1 MPWLRHLILGL
12 FLRDLKPENIL
23 LDENMH
29 IKLTDFGTARI
40 LTDPDDTP
48 APPQNPSAAAS
59 AAQTTDEASE
69 QERIEQRRRPRRS
82 SFVGTAQFVA
92 PEILQ
97 GKVPHIGCDLWA
109 LGCIIFQM
117 INGKHLFTGGHEYDI
132 FQKVIR
138 VSFTIPENFPATAND
153 LIRRLVVAEP
163 EKRLGASETEGYDQ
177 LKAHEFFQA
186 INWSNLPEQ
195 TAP

>member
-1 MPWLRHLILGL
+1 
-12 FLRDLKPENIL
+12 
-23 LDENMH
+23 MH

-40 LTDPDDTP
+40 LTDPDEASQAP
-48 APPQNPSAAAS
+48 EAPPKPVAQEAATAENNATKS
-59 AAQTTDEASE
+59 EDAAE

-82 SFVGTAQFVA
+82 SFVGTAQFVS

-117 INGKHLFTGGHEYDI
+117 INGKHLFTGSHEYDI

-138 VSFTIPENFPATAND
+138 VSFTIPENFPSSASD
-153 LIRRLVVAEP
+153 LIRRLVVADP
-163 EKRLGASETEGYDQ
+163 EKRLGASEAEGYDK
-177 LKAHEFFQA
+177 LKAHEFFQP
-186 INWSNLPEQ
+186 INWTKLNEQ
-195 TAP
+195 IVP